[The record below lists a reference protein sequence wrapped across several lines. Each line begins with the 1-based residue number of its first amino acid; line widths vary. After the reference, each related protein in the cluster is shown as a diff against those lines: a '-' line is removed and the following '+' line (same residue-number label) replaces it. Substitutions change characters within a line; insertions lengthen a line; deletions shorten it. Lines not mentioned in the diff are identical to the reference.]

1 MTWNT
6 RTMKK
11 RNTNKNVLKAT
22 PRSVIISLRKI
33 TGLGVQQLKTFWHN
47 YQWVLALV
55 ALLYGIF
62 LFYYNSTQATPAKI
76 ELLERQF
83 VEHKLDSERRISKIE
98 SDYSEVKISL
108 AEIKAMVGMSLQDL
122 GYMKNY
128 ITGEAHHK

>member
-1 MTWNT
+1 MTRNS
-6 RTMKK
+6 KK
-11 RNTNKNVLKAT
+11 ILRKK
-22 PRSVIISLRKI
+22 PCPVIIPIRNI
-33 TGLGVQQLKTFWHN
+33 AGRAMQGLKQFWRN

-76 ELLERQF
+76 RALEERF
-83 VEHKLDSERRISKIE
+83 VEHKLDSDRRISKIE

-108 AEIKAMVGMSLQDL
+108 AEIKAMVSMSLQDL

>member
-1 MTWNT
+1 
-6 RTMKK
+6 MKA
-11 RNTNKNVLKAT
+11 RNIKKVLKKQTNSAM
-22 PRSVIISLRKI
+22 ILARKVA
-33 TGLGVQQLKTFWHN
+33 GFVVHQLKTFWQN
-47 YQWVLALV
+47 WQWAIALV

-62 LFYYNSTQATPAKI
+62 LFYYNSTQSYPAKI
-76 ELLERQF
+76 RALEEQLI
-83 VEHKLDSERRISKIE
+83 EHKMESERRISKIE

>member
-1 MTWNT
+1 MQG
-6 RTMKK
+6 
-11 RNTNKNVLKAT
+11 LK
-22 PRSVIISLRKI
+22 
-33 TGLGVQQLKTFWHN
+33 QFWRN

-55 ALLYGIF
+55 ALLYSAF
-62 LFYYNSTQATPAKI
+62 LFYYNSTQTMPARI
-76 ELLERQF
+76 EAVERQLA
-83 VEHKLDSERRISKIE
+83 EHKMESERRISKIE

>member
-1 MTWNT
+1 MKASGIKKLLLNSASSVTITT
-6 RTMKK
+6 RK
-11 RNTNKNVLKAT
+11 VA
-22 PRSVIISLRKI
+22 
-33 TGLGVQQLKTFWHN
+33 GLVVQQLKAFWN
-47 YQWVLALV
+47 NWQWVLALV

-62 LFYYNSTQATPAKI
+62 LFYYNSTQSYPAKI
-76 ELLERQF
+76 RALEEQLI
-83 VEHKLDSERRISKIE
+83 EHKIDSDRRISKIE